1 MVDRSVHLAMRRS
14 RLPRPRQRHRQPDP
28 LREALLITLPVFVV
42 VIALMGFSIH
52 RDYHALR
59 QSQAFRS
66 AATAGGW

>member
-1 MVDRSVHLAMRRS
+1 MRRS

-28 LREALLITLPVFVV
+28 LREALREALLITLPVFVV

-52 RDYHALR
+52 RDYHGLR
-59 QSQAFRS
+59 QSDALRS